1 MTTREAIT
9 MMYNFGFE
17 WDEVTI
23 YELTDSSVAFGFCE
37 WTEAVED
44 FLLHLTVNCNYC
56 FDSDVFNTAYE
67 KSFKFN
73 GLKTIVMIDE
83 NLEEDFDDYEGEDF

>member
-1 MTTREAIT
+1 MATREAT
-9 MMYNFGFE
+9 MMMYNSGFE

-23 YELTDSSVAFGFCE
+23 YELTDSSIVFGFCE

-44 FLLHLTVNCNYC
+44 FLLHLTKTCNYS
-56 FDSDVFNTAYE
+56 FDSHVFNTAYE

-73 GLKTIVMIDE
+73 DLKIMVVVDE
-83 NLEEDFDDYEGEDF
+83 DLEDDLYDDEFEDF